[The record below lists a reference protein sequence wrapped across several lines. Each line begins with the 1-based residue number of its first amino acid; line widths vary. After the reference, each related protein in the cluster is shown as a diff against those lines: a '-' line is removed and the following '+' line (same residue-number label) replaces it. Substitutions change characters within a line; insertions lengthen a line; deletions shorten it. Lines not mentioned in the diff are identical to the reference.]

1 MTDSI
6 YVMNLLRNVS
16 QPFHW
21 VNEASDNNIEDTQ
34 APNSISKKLETE
46 NVFSWCNHLC
56 IVRILKISCA
66 YQTGNTSRE
75 VFVWIQ
81 SVVVINKQNISK
93 AALFWNEI
101 FGLRF
106 VMSLE
111 MKFSYFM
118 IRLRDAYLTL
128 YKQFTLCKQCEQRTV
143 RTVHFLLIAEQGEQA
158 RTLFDEA
165 CPYESK
171 VHNFNYFFLP
181 YHFSSQTS
189 GQYLQTFIW
198 TFDSN
203 GLIARKNVAIC
214 SRMLKFMF

>member
-66 YQTGNTSRE
+66 YQTGYTSRE

-111 MKFSYFM
+111 MKFRYFM

-128 YKQFTLCKQCEQRTV
+128 YKQFTLCEQCER
-143 RTVHFLLIAEQGEQA
+143 FIPSEQYEQ
-158 RTLFDEA
+158 
-165 CPYESK
+165 
-171 VHNFNYFFLP
+171 
-181 YHFSSQTS
+181 
-189 GQYLQTFIW
+189 FI
-198 TFDSN
+198 F
-203 GLIARKNVAIC
+203 
-214 SRMLKFMF
+214 

>member
-66 YQTGNTSRE
+66 YQTGYTSRE

-111 MKFSYFM
+111 MKFRYFM

-128 YKQFTLCKQCEQRTV
+128 YKQFTLCEQCERFIPSEQYEQRTV
-143 RTVHFLLIAEQGEQA
+143 RTIHFLEIAEQGEHTVRWSLSLWLQ
-158 RTLFDEA
+158 
-165 CPYESK
+165 SS
-171 VHNFNYFFLP
+171 YF
-181 YHFSSQTS
+181 H
-189 GQYLQTFIW
+189 
-198 TFDSN
+198 
-203 GLIARKNVAIC
+203 
-214 SRMLKFMF
+214 